1 MASLNFTHVVSRK
14 DQKDYLK
21 NVEKELGEHKAFIDA
36 EVKTL
41 ADLKSA
47 FPSFKKVEAA
57 TGQEVG
63 NRRSTFTAGRKRLED

>member
-1 MASLNFTHVVSRK
+1 MATLNFSHVVSRK

-21 NVEKELGEHKAFIDA
+21 NVEKELSDHKVFIEG

-41 ADLKSA
+41 ADLKST

-57 TGQEVG
+57 TGQEVN